1 MKIPPFFRQFG
12 ADATAILP
20 EEARAE
26 IRLLAALDVR
36 KRTIPGAAV
45 YIAIALV
52 LLFATEIGARD
63 RALFAGLLLA
73 YIVLGAVRIHFAVSS
88 RQALQPTSIA
98 RFAGA
103 ACFLLSGALWG
114 LLAVYAL
121 CAYGMTID
129 FYIIITCGGGLCS
142 GSLLVQSPHLYRNLL
157 YMGSILLP
165 ASVLCFFH
173 QPPQG
178 PAMGLVFLTYLVVTG
193 IEASIVYNQYWGSRV
208 NAKLLEIRARE
219 LEEEKLRAET
229 FTRAKSQFLA
239 NISHEIRTPITGII
253 GMAEIALDMA
263 PQPEQ
268 RRCLETILSS
278 TESLLVVVN
287 DILDYSKIEAGK
299 LTLEPVPFEVRT
311 IAGAILKPAAAK
323 ASEKKVD
330 LACYISPRVPEVLRG
345 DPFRLRQA
353 LVNIVG
359 NAVKFTESG
368 EVVFRM
374 DVVNDEDG
382 KQMLHTVVSDTGI
395 GIPPEA
401 AAYIFEP
408 FSQSDSSMSRRFGG
422 TGLGL
427 SITQTLLELMG
438 GSSEVVSPTEVL
450 TPRPAAPGTDFHI
463 RVPLDPVVQEDAVPE
478 IPTPFSGKHILLAE
492 KNCVNRAYFRTLL
505 ENAGAQVDEVAEAG
519 TILSLGDSL
528 QNYELFLIDA
538 ELQFAAD
545 NPLSTWIA
553 FSAPPPCAPIV
564 MTVQAGNRIHM
575 ANCLEQGVSASIIK
589 PFTPDEL
596 LEAVETALR
605 KSRHATDPAV
615 PFSGSIS
622 RKIRPLKVL
631 LAEDNEINIAT
642 VSMMLRQAGHL
653 VEVVTGGEEAVEK
666 ALSGKFDIVLMDVQ
680 MPVMDGLTA
689 TRIIRESERRL
700 RIRRVPIVALTAHA
714 MRSDETQCLSA
725 GMDAFLSKPL
735 HARQLHAILE
745 KFFLDAKN
753 QEETRPDTEAEAPV
767 SIRQV
772 LENLGDSRSLL
783 NSLISRFLV
792 QIPPRLAPL
801 KTALLEHRFEEV
813 YFEVHK
819 IKGVAGYF
827 SARIIR
833 LGNDLEVSA
842 REKDNSVLTSLVPAF
857 IAEVET
863 ILNYLSSDKWQRVLD
878 DAV

>member
-12 ADATAILP
+12 TDATAVLP

-26 IRLLAALDVR
+26 IRVRAALDVK
-36 KRTIPGAAV
+36 KRTVPGAAV
-45 YIAIALV
+45 YVALTLV

-63 RALFAGLLLA
+63 RVFFTGLLLA
-73 YIVLGAVRIHFAVSS
+73 YIFLGLARIHFS
-88 RQALQPTSIA
+88 RIRPQPSKPRHRA
-98 RFAGA
+98 QRVEP
-103 ACFLLSGALWG
+103 ACFLLSGVLWG
-114 LLAVYAL
+114 FLAVYTL
-121 CAYGMTID
+121 CAYGMTVD

-142 GSLLVQSPHLYRNLL
+142 GSLLVQSPYLYRSLA

-173 QPPQG
+173 NPPQG
-178 PAMGLVFLTYLVVTG
+178 PAMGIVFLTYLVVTG
-193 IEASIVYNQYWGSRV
+193 IEAGIVSSQYWISLV
-208 NAKLLEIRARE
+208 NAKLLEIRAAE

-323 ASEKKVD
+323 ASEKRVD

-374 DVVNDEDG
+374 DVENDGDG
-382 KQMLHTVVSDTGI
+382 RQMLHTVVSDTGI

-438 GSSEVVSPTEVL
+438 GASEVVSPTEVL
-450 TPRPAAPGTDFHI
+450 TPRPTAPGTDFHI
-463 RVPLDPVVQEDAVPE
+463 RVPLEPVLQEDAIPE
-478 IPTPFSGKHILLAE
+478 IQAPFSGKHVLLAE
-492 KNCVNRAYFRTLL
+492 KNGVNRAYFRTLL
-505 ENAGAQVDEVAEAG
+505 ENAGAHVDEVAEAG
-519 TILSLGDSL
+519 TIFSMGESLR
-528 QNYELFLIDA
+528 NYELFLIDA
-538 ELQFAAD
+538 DLQFAAD

-596 LEAVETALR
+596 METVETALR

-615 PFSGSIS
+615 PFSSSLS
-622 RKIRPLKVL
+622 RKIKPLKVL

-642 VSMMLRQAGHL
+642 VSMMLRQAGHV

-700 RIRRVPIVALTAHA
+700 KIRRVPIVALTAHA

-735 HARQLHAILE
+735 HARQLHAMLE
-745 KFFLDAKN
+745 KFFLDATI
-753 QEETRPDTEAEAPV
+753 QEVAKAGTEAEAPV

-783 NSLISRFLV
+783 NTLISSFLV
-792 QIPPRLAPL
+792 QIPPRLAP
-801 KTALLEHRFEEV
+801 
-813 YFEVHK
+813 
-819 IKGVAGYF
+819 I
-827 SARIIR
+827 
-833 LGNDLEVSA
+833 
-842 REKDNSVLTSLVPAF
+842 
-857 IAEVET
+857 
-863 ILNYLSSDKWQRVLD
+863 
-878 DAV
+878 